1 MGGSGTLGTGGSVD
15 AEGTRGMPGPPGWG
29 TQGGGSPPGCG
40 GGDPHAALAQR
51 SPHGPEG
58 PSFVTTG
65 PTIPRAPPA
74 TGHPFPGSEL
84 QRPATTSN
92 PHPGHAVPSLSPSQ
106 RSHRPVLVATSDPE
120 PPAHALPS
128 FPPQQTSHRR
138 PEGPVLVTDSD
149 LPPLATLSR
158 PRHRPRYPII
168 VTESDAPVT
177 MQKVPNWSPAQSSH
191 HRPSWPQFTA
201 PPGLCVRVS
210 GCVSVCL
217 GPCLC
222 PPPPPT
228 VSRCIPWG
236 DSLVGWGRLR
246 YRGGVQSCHRS
257 CRRLPPPPVKPRGT
271 HGCLSHM
278 APL

>member
-1 MGGSGTLGTGGSVD
+1 MQRGHGGCQGHPAGGHK
-15 AEGTRGMPGPPGWG
+15 
-29 TQGGGSPPGCG
+29 GGGLHRGVG

-201 PPGLCVRVS
+201 PPGLCVPVS

-222 PPPPPT
+222 PPPPP

-246 YRGGVQSCHRS
+246 YRGGGGGSRAAIGLAGGC
-257 CRRLPPPPVKPRGT
+257 PPPQ
-271 HGCLSHM
+271 
-278 APL
+278 